1 MNPQSIDDR
10 VLYTPDEA
18 AKFLNSNVRT
28 LERWRTEGN
37 GPRFVKVGRRVHYRR
52 EALDA
57 WIIQQERSHTA
68 EVSRPSTAHPS
79 GDRAT

>member
-1 MNPQSIDDR
+1 MAAHSPDDR

-18 AKFLNSNVRT
+18 AKFLNSNPRT

-52 EALDA
+52 ESLDA
-57 WIIQQERSHTA
+57 WIAKQERSNTA
-68 EVSRPSTAHPS
+68 ETSRPVDA
-79 GDRAT
+79 D